1 MNEVLAIIAS
11 IILFNL
17 SIFQLLLI
25 IGFPLGKFAWG
36 GNHLVLPK
44 KLRISSGFSIAIYYF
59 FILVLLN
66 QGDVISLFSKSGWIN
81 IAHIIMTVYSFFG
94 IPLNAISRSKPE
106 RIVMTPIATLLSI
119 LSLLILIN

>member
-1 MNEVLAIIAS
+1 MNEISAIIAS

-25 IGFPLGKFAWG
+25 LGFPLGKFAWG
-36 GNHLVLPK
+36 GKHVILPK

-81 IAHIIMTVYSFFG
+81 TAHVVITIYSFIG

-106 RIVMTPIATLLSI
+106 RIVMTPIATLLSL
-119 LSLLILIN
+119 LSLLILVN